1 MKSGRGNRNWYGR
14 PCRRVRRGR
23 HGTFREMRGTEFIEP
38 LVSVLEKRPLETPG
52 NPFDPPLPHTLCP
65 CSLLQCCLNVIGQLT
80 CGRCKM
86 GEMSSMVKGD
96 VPVCHCVRAM
106 FVLVCL

>member
-38 LVSVLEKRPLETPG
+38 LVSVLEKRPLETPST
-52 NPFDPPLPHTLCP
+52 PLSPLSLALSVLALC
-65 CSLLQCCLNVIGQLT
+65 CS
-80 CGRCKM
+80 
-86 GEMSSMVKGD
+86 
-96 VPVCHCVRAM
+96 AA
-106 FVLVCL
+106 